1 MDTPLPGPAQARI
14 GIIGGSGTYQLP
26 GATVRA
32 TLDVGTPYGPPS
44 GPVTLA
50 DVAGRTVA
58 FLPRHGG
65 KHSLPPQKINYRANL
80 WALKSLGVEAVI
92 SSSAVGG
99 LRQGFGPETFVVTDQ
114 LIDRTWGRADTFFD
128 GTVADGV
135 TPAGVQHLPASEP
148 FCPTLRS
155 HLEAAL
161 AATGPRLRPA
171 GNGGGD
177 QRTAVLHEGRVA
189 WYVTG
194 GADIIS
200 MTQYP
205 EPVLAAELNMGF
217 ANLAFITDSDT
228 GHDGSEPVTADAV
241 FARLKKAQ
249 RSVLAVLEDT
259 IAAIT
264 EDYRA
269 APADGSDRRRPDHG
283 APGHTRVRGRRPVR
297 LLVTGGAGFIG
308 SHIVDAALAK
318 GWSVRVLDSLDPGLH
333 PGPPALDSRV
343 EL

>member
-1 MDTPLPGPAQARI
+1 MDTSIPGTAQARI
-14 GIIGGSGTYQLP
+14 GIVGGSGTYGLP
-26 GATVRA
+26 AATVRA
-32 TLDVGTPYGPPS
+32 TLTIRTPYGPPS

-50 DVAGRTVA
+50 DVGGRTVA
-58 FLPRHGG
+58 FLPRHGH

-80 WALKSLGVEAVI
+80 WALKSLGVEAVL

-99 LRQGFGPETFVVTDQ
+99 LRRGFGPETFVVTDQ
-114 LIDRTWGRADTFFD
+114 LIDRTWGRDDTFFD
-128 GTVADGV
+128 GTLADGA

-161 AATGPRLRPA
+161 AAQGLSYAPRGTVVVINGPRFSTKA
-171 GNGGGD
+171 ES
-177 QRTAVLHEGRVA
+177 Q
-189 WYVTG
+189 WYVSG

-249 RSVLAVLEDT
+249 HNVLAVLEDT
-259 IAAIT
+259 IAAIA
-264 EDYRA
+264 EDYIPRPLMDRTAVARIMALPA
-269 APADGSDRRRPDHG
+269 APDSE
-283 APGHTRVRGRRPVR
+283 
-297 LLVTGGAGFIG
+297 
-308 SHIVDAALAK
+308 
-318 GWSVRVLDSLDPGLH
+318 SVL
-333 PGPPALDSRV
+333 
-343 EL
+343 

>member
-1 MDTPLPGPAQARI
+1 MTRHTTVTYLTRRMAGWPSWTHHSRARPRRASASSAVPEPT
-14 GIIGGSGTYQLP
+14 GSP
-26 GATVRA
+26 VRPSAPTV
-32 TLDVGTPYGPPS
+32 DVETPYGPPS

-65 KHSLPPQKINYRANL
+65 EHSLPPQKINYRANL
-80 WALKSLGVEAVI
+80 WALKSLGVEAVL

-99 LRQGFGPETFVVTDQ
+99 LREGFGPETFVVTDQ

-135 TPAGVQHLPASEP
+135 DPGRRPAPAGLRTVLPDPAVPSWPALLTPQAS
-148 FCPTLRS
+148 PTPR
-155 HLEAAL
+155 HG
-161 AATGPRLRPA
+161 TVVVINGPRFSTKA
-171 GNGGGD
+171 
-177 QRTAVLHEGRVA
+177 ESA

-241 FARLKKAQ
+241 FARLKNAQ
-249 RSVLAVLEDT
+249 QHILAVLEAT
-259 IAAIT
+259 VAAIG
-264 EDYRA
+264 EDYAPRTLMDQDSRA
-269 APADGSDRRRPDHG
+269 PDHG
-283 APGHTRVRGRRPVR
+283 PPGRTRGRC
-297 LLVTGGAGFIG
+297 
-308 SHIVDAALAK
+308 AA
-318 GWSVRVLDSLDPGLH
+318 R
-333 PGPPALDSRV
+333 
-343 EL
+343 